1 MLIRD
6 LRFGLRLLSRNLGFT
21 IVAIL
26 TSALGI
32 GLTASMFTVVY
43 AVLLRPLPFA
53 NPAQIALIG
62 QANNQDVRLG
72 PASLPNI
79 NDWRAQSASFQDI
92 AYWEL
97 SAHSVESNGNTK
109 SVVAI
114 RSSANLFSLLQVH
127 PLLGRTFMPDED
139 QPGKNNVALL
149 STAIW
154 KSAFS
159 SDPKVVNSTVK
170 VGGEQY
176 TVVGVMPESF
186 IFPLTEEGPTI
197 WLPVRPNK
205 QWEDRNTAM
214 LQVVGR
220 LKEGVP
226 AETAQ
231 AELSTIFA
239 RTNAQENHGRVL
251 VKDYREAVTG
261 NVRTVLLSLEA
272 AVLAIWLI
280 ACVNVVGLLLA
291 RATGRRREIAIRCA
305 IGSNRWQLL
314 SQFFAESA
322 LLSGL
327 AGMLG
332 LCLAF
337 GATYLLRAYLGA
349 SLPFAHTMGIN
360 LPVIGVIFLLSMI
373 STLLF
378 GMWPALQAY
387 WTEPQDALS
396 DASTR
401 TGTSRRQR
409 RARDLLV
416 VCEVA
421 LSLVLLL
428 HAGLLLRSIYS
439 LRNIPL
445 GFVPQN
451 LIVAQLPLLQES
463 YAGRDVIQTV
473 YKPLLE
479 ELQHKPGVQ
488 YAGISSILP
497 MSPDSKAQIPVE
509 VFGRSENG
517 EQASLAELRI
527 VSPDIYRA
535 LGIRLL
541 SGRSFADT
549 DSRTSPWVVV
559 VNQRFARKYFP
570 NEDPLGKQIRTAG
583 DGPHKYSAIVGV
595 VEDTHQ
601 KSLDEPVE
609 PEVDL
614 CYVQLK
620 PEDDFAGML
629 GFFVQVA
636 VRADRPPATVIPEV
650 RKLLQQINPEG
661 AYSISTMQE
670 TVDKSLSSQTLVA
683 QMVWLFAGAALL
695 IAVIGLYGLLA
706 YNVSMST
713 RDIAV
718 RLALGATRSKVLS
731 MVLKHALLVLVAG
744 LVSGFMIWQQTANLL
759 RNYLYGVGTHD
770 FPTIFAVAGVL
781 LACGLLAGYIP
792 ARRASLVDP
801 MKSLRH
807 E

>member
-1 MLIRD
+1 MLLHD
-6 LRFGLRLLSRNLGFT
+6 LRYGLRQMSRNLGFT
-21 IVAIL
+21 VVAVL

-32 GLTASMFTVVY
+32 ALTASMFTVMY
-43 AVLLRPLPFA
+43 AVLLRPLPFPHA
-53 NPAQIALIG
+53 KQIVLIG
-62 QANNQDVRLG
+62 QTNNLDNRLG
-72 PASLPNI
+72 SASLPNI
-79 NDWRAQSASFQDI
+79 NDWRAQTGSFQEI

-97 SAHSVESNGNTK
+97 TVHNVESNSSAK
-109 SVVAI
+109 SVVAV
-114 RSSANLFSLLQVH
+114 RSSANLFSLLQVQ
-127 PLLGRTFMPDED
+127 PMLGHTFSRDED
-139 QPGKNNVALL
+139 HPGKNNVAVL
-149 STAIW
+149 SAAVW
-154 KSAFS
+154 KSVFS
-159 SDPKVVNSTVK
+159 SDPKVINSSVK
-170 VGGEQY
+170 LGGDHY

-186 IFPLTEEGPTI
+186 IFPLTEDGPTI
-197 WLPVRPNK
+197 WVPIQPKK

-214 LQVVGR
+214 LQAVGR

-226 AETAQ
+226 VETAQ
-231 AELSTIFA
+231 AELTTISA
-239 RTNAQENHGRVL
+239 RTDSTDNKDRVL

-261 NVRTVLLSLEA
+261 DVRTVLFSLEA

-291 RATGRRREIAIRCA
+291 RATSRRREIAIRCA

-314 SQFFAESA
+314 RQFFAESA

-332 LCLAF
+332 LWLSF
-337 GATYLLRAYLGA
+337 GATHILRAYLGA
-349 SLPFAHTMGIN
+349 SLPFVHTIGIN
-360 LPVIGVIFLLSMI
+360 LPVIGVILLLSMI

-387 WTEPQDALS
+387 RTEPQEALS

-401 TGTSRRQR
+401 AGTSRRQR
-409 RARDLLV
+409 RVRDILV

-428 HAGLLLRSIYS
+428 HAGLLLRTIYN

-451 LIVAQLPLLQES
+451 LIVAQLPLLQEN

-479 ELQHKPGVQ
+479 GLQQTPGVQ
-488 YAGISSILP
+488 SAAISSILP

-509 VFGRSENG
+509 VFGRSDPS
-517 EQASLAELRI
+517 EQGSMAELRI

-541 SGRSFADT
+541 SGRSFTDR
-549 DSRTSPWVVV
+549 DSRSSPWVVV
-559 VNQRFARKYFP
+559 VNQTFARKYFQ
-570 NEDPLGKQIRTAG
+570 NEDPIGKQIRTAG

-601 KSLDEPVE
+601 KSLAEPAE

-614 CYVQLK
+614 CYAQLK
-620 PEDDFAGML
+620 PEDDFTGML

-636 VRADRPPATVIPEV
+636 VRTDQQPATVIPGV

-670 TVDKSLSSQTLVA
+670 AVDKSLGSQTLVA
-683 QMVWLFAGAALL
+683 QMVWLFAGSALL

-731 MVLKHALLVLVAG
+731 MVLKHALLVLGAG
-744 LVSGFMIWQQTANLL
+744 LVIGFIVWQQTANLL

-770 FPTIFAVAGVL
+770 FPTILAVAGVL
-781 LACGLLAGYIP
+781 MACGLLAGYIP

-801 MKSLRH
+801 MRFLRH

>member
-1 MLIRD
+1 
-6 LRFGLRLLSRNLGFT
+6 
-21 IVAIL
+21 
-26 TSALGI
+26 
-32 GLTASMFTVVY
+32 
-43 AVLLRPLPFA
+43 
-53 NPAQIALIG
+53 
-62 QANNQDVRLG
+62 
-72 PASLPNI
+72 
-79 NDWRAQSASFQDI
+79 
-92 AYWEL
+92 
-97 SAHSVESNGNTK
+97 
-109 SVVAI
+109 
-114 RSSANLFSLLQVH
+114 
-127 PLLGRTFMPDED
+127 
-139 QPGKNNVALL
+139 
-149 STAIW
+149 
-154 KSAFS
+154 
-159 SDPKVVNSTVK
+159 
-170 VGGEQY
+170 
-176 TVVGVMPESF
+176 
-186 IFPLTEEGPTI
+186 
-197 WLPVRPNK
+197 
-205 QWEDRNTAM
+205 
-214 LQVVGR
+214 
-220 LKEGVP
+220 
-226 AETAQ
+226 
-231 AELSTIFA
+231 
-239 RTNAQENHGRVL
+239 
-251 VKDYREAVTG
+251 
-261 NVRTVLLSLEA
+261 
-272 AVLAIWLI
+272 
-280 ACVNVVGLLLA
+280 
-291 RATGRRREIAIRCA
+291 
-305 IGSNRWQLL
+305 
-314 SQFFAESA
+314 
-322 LLSGL
+322 
-327 AGMLG
+327 
-332 LCLAF
+332 
-337 GATYLLRAYLGA
+337 
-349 SLPFAHTMGIN
+349 
-360 LPVIGVIFLLSMI
+360 
-373 STLLF
+373 
-378 GMWPALQAY
+378 
-387 WTEPQDALS
+387 
-396 DASTR
+396 
-401 TGTSRRQR
+401 
-409 RARDLLV
+409 
-416 VCEVA
+416 
-421 LSLVLLL
+421 
-428 HAGLLLRSIYS
+428 LLLRSIYS

-479 ELQHKPGVQ
+479 ELQHTPGVQ